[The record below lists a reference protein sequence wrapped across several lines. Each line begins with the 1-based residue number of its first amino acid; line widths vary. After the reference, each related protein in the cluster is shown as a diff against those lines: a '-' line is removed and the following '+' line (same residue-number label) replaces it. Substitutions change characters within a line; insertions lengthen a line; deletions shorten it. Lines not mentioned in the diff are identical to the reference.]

1 MAENVNLKL
10 PYVLRRNT
18 SSNPRM
24 SGKYYGRVWK
34 KGLLD
39 TKGLAHHMVEHG
51 LVRNEGRVYSV
62 LSKLTECIPELL
74 SQGVGVKLDG
84 LGTFYPS
91 LQSKGVSDPTKYSV
105 GKHLTGIKLHILPW
119 SEDIGNLTSKAL
131 LSHLTSKALL
141 SQCELEY
148 MGEVETITVD
158 GKKKIILHR
167 PSGEEEEG

>member
-1 MAENVNLKL
+1 MKL

-24 SGKYYGRVWK
+24 SGKYYGRVWEK
-34 KGLLD
+34 NLLD
-39 TKGLAHHMVEHG
+39 TRGLADHMVEHG
-51 LVRNEGRVYSV
+51 IVRNNSKVYTI
-62 LSKLTECIPELL
+62 LSKLQECIPELL

-131 LSHLTSKALL
+131 LS
-141 SQCELEY
+141 QCELEY

>member
-10 PYVLRRNT
+10 PYVLRQNT

-91 LQSKGVSDPTKYSV
+91 LQSKGVADPTKYSV
-105 GKHLTGIKLHILPW
+105 NKHLTGIKLHILPW
-119 SEDIGNLTSKAL
+119 SEDIGNLTSKAF
-131 LSHLTSKALL
+131 LSK
-141 SQCELEY
+141 CELEY

-167 PSGEEEEG
+167 PTTDEEGEG